1 MTAPL
6 LVIDASTYRGT
17 AAIVQANRILGEAE
31 AQMRGVDEERLMPA
45 VASLL
50 RETGVPVS
58 ALGGVVC
65 GEGPGSFTSL
75 RIAASIAK
83 GIIAARDHPLL
94 AVSSLLLMVAGAS
107 PAMAP
112 GRYLALL
119 DAMRGEWFGVRV
131 AVNEAGIPALE
142 GELEVMDA
150 SAVHRITHTEH
161 RIAVGPGQA
170 VEAAPH
176 ARGVARLA
184 AVEPG
189 ALRVVD
195 RAAWEPSYGRLAEA
209 QARWEQAH
217 GRPLVV

>member
-17 AAIVQANRILGEAE
+17 AAIVQNDRILGEAE
-31 AQMRGVDEERLMPA
+31 VQMRGVDEERLMPA

-50 RETGVPVS
+50 RETDVPVS

-83 GIIAARDHPLL
+83 GIVTATGQPLL

-107 PAMAP
+107 SGMAP

-119 DAMRGEWFGVRV
+119 DAMRGEWFGAKVT
-131 AVNEAGIPALE
+131 VNHAGVPVLEAE
-142 GELEVMDA
+142 FEVMDA
-150 SAVHRITHTEH
+150 SAIRQITRTED
-161 RIAVGPGQA
+161 RVAVGPAQTI
-170 VEAAPH
+170 EAAPH
-176 ARGVARLA
+176 ARGVARLIGETG
-184 AVEPG
+184 V
-189 ALRVVD
+189 LRVVD
-195 RAAWEPSYGRLAEA
+195 RAGWEPSYGRLAEA

>member
-17 AAIVQANRILGEAE
+17 VAIVQDDRILAESE
-31 AQMRGVDEERLMPA
+31 AQMRGADEERLMPA

-50 RETGVPVS
+50 REIRVPTR

-83 GIIAARDHPLL
+83 GIVSATGQPLL
-94 AVSSLLLMVAGAS
+94 AVSSLLLIVAGAS
-107 PAMAP
+107 PAIAP
-112 GRYLALL
+112 GRYLVLL

-131 AVNEAGIPALE
+131 TVNDAGRPVLE
-142 GELEVMDA
+142 GEVEVIDA
-150 SAVHRITHTEH
+150 SAVRRITRGEH
-161 RIAVGPGQA
+161 RVTVGLGQT
-170 VEAAPH
+170 VEGAPH

-184 AVEPG
+184 GETG

-195 RAAWEPSYGRLAEA
+195 RAVWEPSYGRLAEA
-209 QARWEQAH
+209 QARWERSH
-217 GRPLVV
+217 GRQLVI

>member
-17 AAIVQANRILGEAE
+17 AAVIQGNRILGETE

-50 RETGVPVS
+50 RTTGVSAS

-83 GIIAARDHPLL
+83 GIVTAINQPLL
-94 AVSSLLLMVAGAS
+94 AVSSLLLIVAGAS

-112 GRYLALL
+112 GRYLVLL

-131 AVNEAGIPALE
+131 AVNAAGVPIVE
-142 GELEVMDA
+142 GQLEVMDA
-150 SAVHRITHTEH
+150 SAARRITEAEQ
-161 RIAVGPGQA
+161 RVAVGPGQTID
-170 VEAAPH
+170 AAPH

-184 AVEPG
+184 AETG
-189 ALRVVD
+189 ALRAVD
-195 RAAWEPSYGRLAEA
+195 RADWEPSYGRLAEA
-209 QARWEQAH
+209 QARWEQSH

>member
-6 LVIDASTYRGT
+6 LAIDASTYRGT
-17 AAIVQANRILGEAE
+17 AAIVQGDRILGEIE
-31 AQMRGVDEERLMPA
+31 AQMRGADEERLMPA

-50 RETGVPVS
+50 RETGVPAS
-58 ALGGVVC
+58 ALGGIIC

-83 GIIAARDHPLL
+83 GIVTATNQPLL
-94 AVSSLLLMVAGAS
+94 AVSSLLLIVAGAS

-112 GRYLALL
+112 GQYLVLL

-131 AVNEAGIPALE
+131 TVNAAGIPVLE
-142 GELEVMDA
+142 GELELMDD
-150 SAVHRITHTEH
+150 SAARRITGTEH
-161 RIAVGPGQA
+161 RVAVGPGQT

-184 AVEPG
+184 GETG
-189 ALRVVD
+189 GLRLVD
-195 RAAWEPSYGRLAEA
+195 RADWEPSYGRLAEA
-209 QARWEQAH
+209 QARWEQSH